1 MRNFWGLELTGE
13 FVITVLKITK
23 ICQAKGFVWMY
34 LRGFCTSWS
43 YYRLN
48 LICPKFCRW
57 NFFELLLPTVQERWL
72 VWSWDRKV
80 MHFKDKARPGMLLV
94 FWVFFFFFLNPS
106 IWSTDYVD
114 STILLSVTTLSLSSF
129 PICEPFPC
137 SYVMSTVSVSLFIS
151 FCKNS
156 RFMFFW

>member
-1 MRNFWGLELTGE
+1 MSGEGVCVDVFERFLYKLELLSVKSYLSQVLPVKFFWTSAAHCSGE
-13 FVITVLKITK
+13 MACMKLGSKSDAFQRQG
-23 ICQAKGFVWMY
+23 QAWYASCFLGFFY
-34 LRGFCTSWS
+34 
-43 YYRLN
+43 
-48 LICPKFCRW
+48 
-57 NFFELLLPTVQERWL
+57 
-72 VWSWDRKV
+72 
-80 MHFKDKARPGMLLV
+80 
-94 FWVFFFFFLNPS
+94 FFLNPS

-156 RFMFFW
+156 RFTFFW